1 MSVFGP
7 ATTAWFESN
16 FSEATSVQKQGWP
29 LIASGRNAL
38 LLAPTGSGK
47 TLAAFLACLDRL
59 IERPEREPVTRV
71 LYVSPLKA
79 LVYDIERNLRAPLA
93 GIVQYADRLR
103 RPSRRPT
110 ISVRTGDTSTKDRA
124 AQLRQPAEIMVT
136 TPESLYLMLG
146 SQMGQTLKHLETVII
161 DEIHSLAPTK
171 RGAHLSLSLERLA
184 ELCEKEPQRI
194 GLSATVEPVDTV
206 ARFLGGVRPV
216 EVVNTLEPPRLDL
229 QIVVPV
235 EDMENPAGSTSLLP
249 GPDPGGSILG
259 QMMAE
264 EKLRQGGGMGHGMA
278 AEGAG
283 TLWSSIYPQLLQL
296 IAQHRSTILF
306 VNSRGLCERLA
317 LRLNELAG
325 EEVVRSHH
333 GSVSH
338 EERMQIEEMLKG
350 GQLKALVA
358 TSSLELGIDMGA
370 VDLVVMVESPGS
382 VARGLQRVG
391 RAGHGVGET
400 SIGRI
405 FPKHRGDLLECAVV
419 AQRMREGRL
428 EPLHIPENPLDVL
441 AQQLVAMI
449 SQRDYSLDE
458 LHQIV
463 LRSPNYA
470 RLSREMLVE
479 VLDMLSGRYPS
490 HDFADLKP
498 RVTWDRDSDQLTAR
512 KGARTLA
519 MVNGGTIPDRG
530 LYRVIMGHGGPRVGE
545 LDEEMVHEVRA
556 GQNFLLGATTWRIE
570 EITRDT
576 VYVSAAPGEPGRMP
590 FWRGDGPGRPIE
602 VGQAIGAFLRSMDG
616 RADATEVLQS
626 DYGLDRL
633 AAGNLVRYIEEQKQ
647 ATSTLP
653 TDRAITIERFRD
665 EIGDWRV
672 CILSSFGSRV
682 HAPWALALEAKL
694 GAQVG
699 FEVQALWTDDG
710 IVLRF
715 ADVDELPELPDLA
728 LDPEEVQDL
737 LVEQVGH
744 SAMFGAQF
752 RENAGRALLLPR
764 KMPGQRTPLWAQR
777 LRAQNL
783 LAVARQFPSFPIVL
797 ETYRSCL
804 QDTFDLPALK
814 ELLRAIRSRKIRMH
828 SVETPSPSPFAR
840 SLVFSYVAAYL
851 YQGDAPL
858 AERKAQALTLDRNLL
873 AELLGNEELRELLD
887 AAVLDELEAELQ
899 RLTPERQAR
908 HPDDLHNLLRHLG
921 DLTPAEIQER
931 CAVDPEAWLLE
942 LERARRA
949 VRLRLCSQT
958 RWVAVEDVAL
968 YRDGLGV
975 QPPNGLPQAFLEEAP
990 HPLEALLARYA
1001 RTHGPFVLRGV
1012 CQRFGLLPAY
1022 VQPVLEAMVH
1032 RQQLQHGDFRPGG
1045 VEREWCDPEFLR
1057 RWRRRTL
1064 AKLRGQV
1071 APVESAA
1078 LARFLYRWQ
1087 TSASR
1092 LIEVVA
1098 QLEGLPLSF
1107 VELEKWILPA
1117 RLRNF
1122 HPRQLDELGQMG
1134 EIVWVG
1140 SGTLGNRDGK
1150 IVLCRRERAHLLL
1163 QAPNHSELEGVHAAV
1178 AAFLERR
1185 GACFLMEIRT
1195 ALREEYK
1202 ASEVEEALQDLIW
1215 SGHLT
1220 NDLFA
1225 PLRVLGQARL
1235 KTPTLGGRWAL
1246 VSQLLAESAGVTP
1259 TQRLHAWAQTLLDR
1273 YGVVSREVVQV
1284 EPLAGPFQPLYQV
1297 LRAMEESGKIR
1308 RGYFVE
1314 GLSAAQFA
1322 WAGAID
1328 QLRQSRQQEPSWD
1341 ETAEE
1346 SSRGLVLSAVD
1357 PAQPYGGLLPWPEN
1371 GGRPRR
1377 VAGAKLVLADGRPCL
1392 FLEKGMRKL
1401 TAFAAMEDG
1410 QLAGWAAASLAQLAD
1425 QVKGKSLRIQEIDG
1439 ESALSSRWA
1448 ESLRLQGFRDD
1459 YSGLM
1464 ILGRTHTS

>member
-1 MSVFGP
+1 MDVFGP
-7 ATTAWFESN
+7 ATSAWFESN
-16 FSEATSVQKQGWP
+16 FSQPTSVQAQGWP
-29 LIASGRNAL
+29 LIASRKNAL

-59 IERPEREPVTRV
+59 IERPDREPVTRI

-93 GIVQYADRLR
+93 GIVQYAERLG

-110 ISVRTGDTSTKDRA
+110 IAIRTGDTSTKERA
-124 AQLRQPAEIMVT
+124 LQLRQPAEILVT

-146 SQMGQTLKHLETVII
+146 SQMHQTLKHLETVII

-184 ELCEKEPQRI
+184 EICETEPQRI
-194 GLSATVEPVDTV
+194 GLSATVDPVDTV
-206 ARFLGGVRPV
+206 ARFLGGSRPV

-235 EDMENPAGSTSLLP
+235 EDMENPGTPSES
-249 GPDPGGSILG
+249 GGSILG

-283 TLWSSIYPQLLQL
+283 TLWSSIYPQLLKL
-296 IAQHRSTILF
+296 IEEHRSTILF

-325 EEVVRSHH
+325 SEVVRSHH

-338 EERMQIEEMLKG
+338 QERMQIEEMLKS

-370 VDLVVMVESPGS
+370 VDLVIMVESPGS

-419 AQRMREGRL
+419 AQRMRQGRL
-428 EPLHIPENPLDVL
+428 EPLKIPENPLDVL
-441 AQQLVAMI
+441 SQQLVAMI
-449 SQRDYSLDE
+449 SQRDYGVNE
-458 LHQIV
+458 IHQIV
-463 LRSPNYA
+463 QRSPNFS
-470 RLSREMLVE
+470 RLSREVLVE

-498 RVTWDRDSDQLTAR
+498 RITWDRDLDQLTAR
-512 KGARTLA
+512 KGSRTLA

-556 GQNFLLGATTWRIE
+556 GQNFLLGASTWRIE

-576 VYVSAAPGEPGRMP
+576 VYVTPAPGEPGRMP

-602 VGQAIGAFLRSMDG
+602 VGQAIGAFLRDMGG
-616 RADATEVLQS
+616 REDARPILQS
-626 DYGLDRL
+626 DYGLDPL
-633 AAGNLVRYIEEQKQ
+633 AAGNLARYIEDQKT
-647 ATSTLP
+647 ATGTLP
-653 TDRAITIERFRD
+653 TDRAITVERFRD

-694 GAQVG
+694 AAQVG

-728 LDPEEVQDL
+728 LDPDEVQDL

-814 ELLRAIRSRKIRMH
+814 ELLRSLRSRKIRLQP
-828 SVETPSPSPFAR
+828 VETKHPSPFAR

-887 AAVLDELEAELQ
+887 ASVLDELEEELQ
-899 RLTPERQAR
+899 RLSSERQAR
-908 HPDDLHNLLRHLG
+908 HLDDLHNLLRHLG
-921 DLTPAEIQER
+921 DLTPEEITLR
-931 CAVDPEAWLLE
+931 CTEDPGPWLQE

-949 VRLRLCSQT
+949 VRLRLCSET

-975 QPPNGLPQAFLEEAP
+975 QPPSGLPGAFLEELP
-990 HPLEALLARYA
+990 HPLESLLARYA
-1001 RTHGPFVLRGV
+1001 RTHGPFLLRQI
-1012 CQRFGLLPAY
+1012 CQRFGLLPSH
-1022 VQPVLEAMVH
+1022 VQPLLEVMVH
-1032 RQQLQHGDFRPGG
+1032 RQQLQFGDFRPGG
-1045 VEREWCDPEFLR
+1045 SEREWCDPEFLR

-1071 APVESAA
+1071 APVESSA
-1078 LARFLYRWQ
+1078 LARFLHRWHS
-1087 TSASR
+1087 SASR

-1098 QLEGLPLSF
+1098 QLEGVPMSF
-1107 VELEKWILPA
+1107 VELEKAILPA
-1117 RLRNF
+1117 RLPNF
-1122 HPRQLDELGQMG
+1122 HARQLDDLGQMG

-1163 QAPNHSELEGVHAAV
+1163 QPPTHEDLEGVHAAIV
-1178 AAFLERR
+1178 AFLDKR
-1185 GACFLMEIRT
+1185 GACFLMEIRG
-1195 ALREEYK
+1195 ALREDYK
-1202 ASEVEEALQDLIW
+1202 ATEVEEAMQDLIW
-1215 SGHLT
+1215 SGRLT
-1220 NDLFA
+1220 NDLFS
-1225 PLRVLGQARL
+1225 PLRSLGQTVSRVKSPA
-1235 KTPTLGGRWAL
+1235 LGGRWAL
-1246 VSQLLAESAGVTP
+1246 VSQLLQESSQVTA
-1259 TQRLHAWAQTLLDR
+1259 TQRVHAWAQTLLDR

-1284 EPLAGPFQPLYQV
+1284 EPLAGPFQPIYQV

-1328 QLRQSRQQEPSWD
+1328 QLRQARKEEPAWD
-1341 ETAEE
+1341 DTPEE
-1346 SSRGLVLSAVD
+1346 ANRGVVLAATD
-1357 PAQPYGGLLPWPEN
+1357 PAQPYGGLLSWPESA
-1371 GGRPRR
+1371 GRPRR
-1377 VAGAKLVLADGRPCL
+1377 VAGAKVVLADGQLCL

-1401 TAFAAMEDG
+1401 SSFPSMENP
-1410 QLAGWAAASLAQLAD
+1410 QLAAWAGRALVKLAD

-1439 ESALSSRWA
+1439 HGAQASPLA
-1448 ESLRLQGFRDD
+1448 EGLRAQGFRDD
-1459 YSGLM
+1459 YTGLM
-1464 ILGRTHTS
+1464 VLGRISS